1 MTQPSER
8 TTRAEIEIRDRIADL
23 IVELHASE
31 SREDVRTIVKV
42 LCSLER
48 YIETASASASDKE
61 DRLLAA
67 L

>member
-8 TTRAEIEIRDRIADL
+8 TVRAEISIRDSIADL
-23 IVELHASE
+23 IGELHAAE
-31 SREDVRTIVKV
+31 TREDVRAIVKV
-42 LCSLER
+42 FYSLER

-67 L
+67 S